1 MADVRET
8 INLLILWPEEIFLSK
23 NNLFGAQIYKNSIPA
38 LDLNQHR
45 FMSTE
50 VTRIVNSWEMKMKS

>member
-8 INLLILWPEEIFLSK
+8 INLLILWPEEIFFSK
-23 NNLFGAQIYKNSIPA
+23 NNLLGAQIYKNSIPA

-50 VTRIVNSWEMKMKS
+50 ATRIVNSWKMKMKS